1 MKKLLPLLLALA
13 LAGCADESRESDAV
27 VSAAAEIP
35 MEETFVPA
43 GEIVALTSTGDAT
56 GYVSLPIEPH
66 PARPALILVHEW
78 WGLDDWIRENAD
90 RYASLGYVVLAPDL
104 YRGAIASDAD
114 EAHQLM
120 RGLPEDRAMDDMKA
134 AYTWLAARDDVDP
147 ANIGITGWCMGGGY
161 ALAFA
166 TTEPRLRAVSIN
178 YGRLVTDPKK
188 LARIKAPVLG
198 IFGGQDKGI
207 PVDDVEAF
215 RVMLDESGI
224 ENTIHVFEASGHA
237 FMNPNNDK
245 GYDPAAA
252 REAWDMMDAYFEA
265 QLQSR

>member
-1 MKKLLPLLLALA
+1 MKKLLLVLLALA
-13 LAGCADESRESDAV
+13 LAGCGNETREPDAV
-27 VSAAAEIP
+27 VSTDDEVP

-56 GYVSLPIEPH
+56 GYLSLPIEPH
-66 PARPALILVHEW
+66 PSKPALILIHEW

-90 RYASLGYVVLAPDL
+90 RYAAKGYVVLAPDL
-104 YRGAIASDAD
+104 YRGAIANDAD

-134 AYTWLAARDDVDP
+134 AYKWLAGRDDVHP
-147 ANIGITGWCMGGGY
+147 ANIGVTGWCMGGGY

-166 TTEPRLRAVSIN
+166 TTESRLGAVSIN

-188 LARIKAPVLG
+188 IARIRAPILG

-207 PVDDVEAF
+207 PVEDVEAF
-215 RVMLDESGI
+215 RTMLDEKGV
-224 ENTIHVFEASGHA
+224 ENTIRIFEGSGHA

-245 GYDPAAA
+245 GYDAEAAK
-252 REAWDMMDAYFEA
+252 EAWGMMDAFFEA
-265 QLQSR
+265 ELQPR